1 MVQVGHMRVRM
12 HQLLVSVTVLV
23 PPRDHRLMDVVV
35 VAVGMF
41 VFVIVFDRFV
51 CVLVLVLAAQHVERR
66 HHEPSG
72 ESRTRAVRAL
82 LRCRA
87 RRRPRA

>member
-41 VFVIVFDRFV
+41 VFVIVFVFEVVFV
-51 CVLVLVLAAQHVERR
+51 GHAL
-66 HHEPSG
+66 SD
-72 ESRTRAVRAL
+72 AVR
-82 LRCRA
+82 RFSRV
-87 RRRPRA
+87 RR